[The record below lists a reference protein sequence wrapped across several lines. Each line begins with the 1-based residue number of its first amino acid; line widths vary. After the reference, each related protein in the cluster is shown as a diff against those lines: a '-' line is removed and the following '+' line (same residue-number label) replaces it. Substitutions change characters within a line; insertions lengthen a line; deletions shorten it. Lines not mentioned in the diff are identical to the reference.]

1 MIISYEDLDTETL
14 KALVESFILREG
26 TDYGDAEHGLASKC
40 DEVRL
45 QLERGEAALDFDPT
59 TQTIDI
65 RPDTE
70 MKRGK
75 QHDTT

>member
-1 MIISYEDLDTETL
+1 MIIPYKSLSDD
-14 KALVESFILREG
+14 ALASIIEAFVLREG

-65 RPDTE
+65 RPDIE